1 MAAGLPVL
9 VSDWNGYK
17 STVRQN
23 IDGFRVKTISLDSGY
38 GEDLAYDHMMNKID
52 YDHYIGMSVQR
63 VAIDIPDCIE
73 KLSILIKDKDK
84 GKKFGEAGK
93 QRVKDFYD
101 WPIIL
106 EKYKNLANEL
116 DSIRLKESKNYKD
129 FCLPSLPSNRMD
141 PFEVFSSYA
150 TEKLQRNHRLIKTQK
165 INEIP
170 IEEILEFNSINYA
183 KDYLPDIDNFKVIN
197 TLFEDNEFLTINI
210 LLKETSIQESDIFK
224 ITIWFLKYGYITL
237 DGENNEK

>member
-1 MAAGLPVL
+1 
-9 VSDWNGYK
+9 
-17 STVRQN
+17 
-23 IDGFRVKTISLDSGY
+23 
-38 GEDLAYDHMMNKID
+38 
-52 YDHYIGMSVQR
+52 
-63 VAIDIPDCIE
+63 
-73 KLSILIKDKDK
+73 
-84 GKKFGEAGK
+84 
-93 QRVKDFYD
+93 
-101 WPIIL
+101 
-106 EKYKNLANEL
+106 
-116 DSIRLKESKNYKD
+116 
-129 FCLPSLPSNRMD
+129 MD